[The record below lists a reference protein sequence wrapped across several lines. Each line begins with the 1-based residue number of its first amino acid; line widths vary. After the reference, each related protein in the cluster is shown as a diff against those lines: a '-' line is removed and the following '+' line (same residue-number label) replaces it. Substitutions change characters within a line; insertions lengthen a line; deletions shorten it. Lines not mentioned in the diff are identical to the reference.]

1 MTSGTTLTTQ
11 TDQRLIKKVIA
22 ELACLL
28 GLVIFKLAATYVA
41 DVVGVVEIVN
51 VLNFC

>member
-1 MTSGTTLTTQ
+1 MPLTIP
-11 TDQRLIKKVIA
+11 DVLA
-22 ELACLL
+22 ELALHCLL
-28 GLVIFKLAATYVA
+28 GLVIYKLAATYVA